1 MKVYPS
7 DLSDLEWEKIEPLFK
22 VDYSR
27 GGRPPKQSRREVLNA
42 IFMWQK
48 QDASGDFFQQPTLH
62 GKRFIPILEN
72 NVHLSA
78 SKRPIFAIVSS
89 IVLH

>member
-27 GGRPPKQSRREVLNA
+27 GGRPLKQSRREVLNA

-48 QDASGDFFQQPTLH
+48 QDASGDFF
-62 GKRFIPILEN
+62 
-72 NVHLSA
+72 
-78 SKRPIFAIVSS
+78 
-89 IVLH
+89 